1 MRSMRFAALALALI
15 AGPASAAELTL
26 IRLNTFPTAR
36 SLPFI
41 VGVEKGIFAKHGIKL
56 EFEFTESSK
65 AQRSGLAAGKFEI
78 VHSAV
83 DNALAMIEVAKVDVV
98 IVSGGDGGTNEF
110 IIGKGL
116 NSYADIRGKAL
127 VTDAPNTAYA
137 VQAKKILARHGLKD
151 GVDYRINAAGAGP
164 FRLKA
169 MLEGGDNAAAIM
181 NLPFSAQAIE
191 AGMKSLGRTVD
202 LLGPYQAGGAFV
214 LRSWA
219 QANGSTLERYLVGY
233 VEFAALGARQEQP
246 RRGHH
251 ASHGEAQSVALT
263 RHPQLRPDDR
273 ARLRVQS
280 GREAPRR
287 GIRQR
292 AQAAPGGRGRPDAEP
307 GEVSRLVVL
316 RTRDETIVAL
326 GRIHATT

>member
-1 MRSMRFAALALALI
+1 MKSLRFATLVIAFALI
-15 AGPASAAELTL
+15 SGPSAAAELAL
-26 IRLNTFPTAR
+26 VRVNTFPTAR
-36 SLPFI
+36 SLPFF
-41 VGVEKGIFAKHGIKL
+41 VGVEQGIFAKHGIKL

-65 AQRSGLAAGKFEI
+65 AQRAGLAAGKFE
-78 VHSAV
+78 VAHSAV

-116 NSYADIRGKAL
+116 NSYADVRGKAV

-137 VQAKKILARHGLKD
+137 LQAKKILARHGLKD
-151 GVDYRINAAGAGP
+151 GVDYKINAAGAGP

-219 QANGSTLERYLVGY
+219 RANPEALERYIAGY
-233 VEFAALGARQEQP
+233 VESLRWVLDKSNRDEAIALLMAKRNLS
-246 RRGHH
+246 RSL
-251 ASHGEAQSVALT
+251 AT
-263 RHPQLRPDDR
+263 RSYDLMIEPGFGFNPD
-273 ARLRVQS
+273 ARLNAEGFDNVLKL
-280 GREAPRR
+280 
-287 GIRQR
+287 RQGVEGGPALSPAKYLDLSYYER
-292 AQAAPGGRGRPDAEP
+292 AMK
-307 GEVSRLVVL
+307 RL
-316 RTRDETIVAL
+316 AK
-326 GRIHATT
+326 

>member
-1 MRSMRFAALALALI
+1 MSMIRVAAAAVVLLA
-15 AGPASAAELTL
+15 GSASAEDL

-36 SLPFI
+36 SLPFF
-41 VGVEKGIFAKHGIKL
+41 VGVEKGFFTQQGIKL
-56 EFEFTESSK
+56 EFEFTESSR
-65 AQRSGLAAGKFEI
+65 AQREGLANGKFEV

-83 DNALAMIEVAKVDVV
+83 DNALAMIETAKVDVV

-116 NSYADIRGKAL
+116 SSYADVRGKAL

-137 VQAKKILARHGLKD
+137 LQAKKILLKHGLKD
-151 GVDYRINAAGAGP
+151 GVDYRINAVGAGP

-214 LRSWA
+214 LRAWA
-219 QANGSTLERYLVGY
+219 KAHPNVLERYLAGY
-233 VEFAALGARQEQP
+233 ITSLRWVLDKANRDEAIALLMSKRNLSRSLAERSYDLMIEPGFGFNPDARLSTEGFDNVLKLRQEVEGGP
-246 RRGHH
+246 
-251 ASHGEAQSVALT
+251 A
-263 RHPQLRPDDR
+263 PDPAKYLDLSYYDR
-273 ARLRVQS
+273 ALK
-280 GREAPRR
+280 
-287 GIRQR
+287 
-292 AQAAPGGRGRPDAEP
+292 
-307 GEVSRLVVL
+307 LVA
-316 RTRDETIVAL
+316 R
-326 GRIHATT
+326 